1 MFDIDQADYQNR
13 SSVFF
18 VAPDAIALT
27 EVNYGRASSKAI
39 LPGRHRM
46 IGFNFAVPDRTYYE
60 NFTREESDFYDP
72 QVRNWIRSTASSL
85 ASARRVHVTLDAV
98 IFDDGRLL
106 GDDTSQL
113 AAHFDA
119 LVQTQQNAYRTVLDC
134 LDAGENAAEVVDRLW
149 KPDESDLPDGMSTEW
164 HAANEARNT
173 VATLLHNYGEGELSR
188 VLRLA
193 LLPQPFVVHRIAT

>member
-1 MFDIDQADYQNR
+1 
-13 SSVFF
+13 
-18 VAPDAIALT
+18 
-27 EVNYGRASSKAI
+27 
-39 LPGRHRM
+39 M